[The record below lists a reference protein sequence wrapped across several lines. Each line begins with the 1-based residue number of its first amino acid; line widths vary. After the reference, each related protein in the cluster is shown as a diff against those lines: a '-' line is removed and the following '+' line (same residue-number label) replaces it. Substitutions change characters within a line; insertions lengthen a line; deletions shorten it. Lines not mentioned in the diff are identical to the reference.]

1 MVRVGT
7 LTIDN
12 NLKISQL
19 DGKPLAVQGS
29 ADPEGDATRFLQGK
43 RFKTGDRAQIT
54 GDDGK
59 LGMLDV
65 IFMTDAEKVA

>member
-1 MVRVGT
+1 MVRAGT
-7 LTIDN
+7 LSIDA

-43 RFKTGDRAQIT
+43 KFKTGDQAQIT
-54 GDDGK
+54 GDDGQ
-59 LGMLDV
+59 LGNLNV
-65 IFMTDAEKVA
+65 IFMTDAESV